1 MSYKLWENI
10 KPFLPPDP
18 SKVNDGRP
26 RIPARAVL
34 CGIIYVLKTGI
45 PWHSLPK
52 QLGYGS
58 GVTCW
63 RRLRDWQKAGVFVLL
78 FRNLLDRL
86 GRCGG
91 IDWSRACVDSAT
103 VPAEKGARRSGLILP
118 IGASRAPNATCW
130 PTRSASHLPLSL
142 LRRTSVTSKSSRGS

>member
-1 MSYKLWENI
+1 MSDKLWEI
-10 KPFLPPDP
+10 IEPFLPPEP
-18 SKVNDGRP
+18 SKGKGGRP

-34 CGIIYVLKTGI
+34 CGIIYVLKTGV
-45 PWHSLPK
+45 PWRSLPK

-63 RRLRDWQKAGVFVLL
+63 RRLRDWQKAGVFVAL

-103 VPAEKGARRSGLILP
+103 VPAKKGARRSGLILP
-118 IGASRAPNATCW
+118 IGPSRAPNATC
-130 PTRSASHLPLSL
+130 
-142 LRRTSVTSKSSRGS
+142 